1 MNYPRKEDQI
11 KNRVVRMYSEMRSV
25 EVQSSFEVRFEKIAA
40 DALAA
45 ARATVGAMEVMN
57 DSETN

>member
-11 KNRVVRMYSEMRSV
+11 KNRVVRMYSEMRSI

-45 ARATVGAMEVMN
+45 AQATVGAMEAIDARN
-57 DSETN
+57 D